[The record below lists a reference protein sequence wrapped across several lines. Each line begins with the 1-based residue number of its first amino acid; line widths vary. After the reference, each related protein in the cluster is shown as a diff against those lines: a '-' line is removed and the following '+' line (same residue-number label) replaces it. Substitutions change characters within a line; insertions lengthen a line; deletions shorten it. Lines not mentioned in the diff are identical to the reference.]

1 MVSVIKLSINGDI
14 DEVNIYTKKSE
25 QFKLESFLSKL
36 NNEQEIEELYQW
48 DLEKKKVLKL
58 FGQNQGDKKNLNIHQ
73 LPIPDKDYNYF
84 GHGFRH

>member
-48 DLEKKKVLKL
+48 DLEKLSPKQYYDYCKTE
-58 FGQNQGDKKNLNIHQ
+58 IHPLEQ
-73 LPIPDKDYNYF
+73 MY
-84 GHGFRH
+84 G